1 MCLKQQLV
9 RYLHFFFL
17 FILIFSPTKNEIFHH
32 PQDVVFALA
41 HATGKIGRFTLIERW
56 RNNER
61 LLAPTETPLKILMKW
76 GEYSSD
82 VQFILQRSDQ
92 TKSTVQQSQQQL
104 LRQQQKS
111 NSTTDVEEIISKT
124 IDDDVKN
131 EQFSPIPIRSKDVR
145 NNLNLENNIGIVKP
159 QKTEPEYAFVTRT
172 TKSGEFNSAD
182 IRNSLNRKISSPPP
196 TQDLQNE
203 LEPPSPSPP
212 PLIGVSAI
220 GALVPPPY
228 RNPPKPRSSPLNQK
242 NETIMKNLNILSN
255 TQDFNEL
262 NDVLINNANYK
273 DLIQLI
279 KYQRDKIHMQQ
290 ADITKFDAE
299 IGFLENKER
308 DQIQQLEAITREIKK
323 TDVIYRQG
331 GEQLQTLQYVEEE
344 NELVKQQEKTLK
356 SEITLLRSKLA
367 NCKTELLQ
375 CKNKVRLLMDE
386 IQIEQRVINR
396 QYDNR

>member
-1 MCLKQQLV
+1 
-9 RYLHFFFL
+9 
-17 FILIFSPTKNEIFHH
+17 
-32 PQDVVFALA
+32 
-41 HATGKIGRFTLIERW
+41 
-56 RNNER
+56 
-61 LLAPTETPLKILMKW
+61 MKW

-92 TKSTVQQSQQQL
+92 SKTTIQQSQQQL
-104 LRQQQKS
+104 LRQQQQK
-111 NSTTDVEEIISKT
+111 STTDVVEIITKT
-124 IDDDVKN
+124 VDEDVKN

-159 QKTEPEYAFVTRT
+159 QKTTEPEYAFVTRT

-182 IRNSLNRKISSPPP
+182 IRNSLNRKISSPSPL
-196 TQDLQNE
+196 TQDSQIE
-203 LEPPSPSPP
+203 LVPSPSPP

-242 NETIMKNLNILSN
+242 NENIMKNLNILSN

-386 IQIEQRVINR
+386 IQIEQRVIHR

>member
-1 MCLKQQLV
+1 
-9 RYLHFFFL
+9 
-17 FILIFSPTKNEIFHH
+17 
-32 PQDVVFALA
+32 
-41 HATGKIGRFTLIERW
+41 
-56 RNNER
+56 
-61 LLAPTETPLKILMKW
+61 MKW

-92 TKSTVQQSQQQL
+92 SNPQLQQSQQQL
-104 LRQQQKS
+104 LRQQQQKT
-111 NSTTDVEEIISKT
+111 NLTTDVEEIISKT
-124 IDDDVKN
+124 AVNNDVLKN
-131 EQFSPIPIRSKDVR
+131 DQFSPILIRSDVR
-145 NNLNLENNIGIVKP
+145 NDLNSEKRIGMVKP
-159 QKTEPEYAFVTRT
+159 QTTEPEYAFVTRR

-182 IRNSLNRKISSPPP
+182 IRNSLNRKISSPALL
-196 TQDLQNE
+196 TQDSQV
-203 LEPPSPSPP
+203 PSSPSPP
-212 PLIGVSAI
+212 PLIGISAI

-228 RNPPKPRSSPLNQK
+228 RNPPKPRGSPLNQK
-242 NETIMKNLNILSN
+242 NENSIKNLNILSN
-255 TQDFNEL
+255 TQDLNEL
-262 NDVLINNANYK
+262 NDALINNANYK

-290 ADITKFDAE
+290 TDITKFDAE

-308 DQIQQLEAITREIKK
+308 DQLEAITHEIKK
-323 TDVIYRQG
+323 NDVIYRQG

-344 NELVKQQEKTLK
+344 NELVKQQEKTFK

-386 IQIEQRVINR
+386 IQLEQRVVNR

>member
-1 MCLKQQLV
+1 
-9 RYLHFFFL
+9 
-17 FILIFSPTKNEIFHH
+17 
-32 PQDVVFALA
+32 
-41 HATGKIGRFTLIERW
+41 
-56 RNNER
+56 
-61 LLAPTETPLKILMKW
+61 MKW

-92 TKSTVQQSQQQL
+92 SKPPIQQSQQQL
-104 LRQQQKS
+104 LRQQQQQKS
-111 NSTTDVEEIISKT
+111 NSTNDVEEIISKT
-124 IDDDVKN
+124 VGIDDGVKN

-145 NNLNLENNIGIVKP
+145 NNLNLENNIGIIKS

-196 TQDLQNE
+196 LTQDSQAE
-203 LEPPSPSPP
+203 LVQPPSPSPP
-212 PLIGVSAI
+212 PLIGVSAV
-220 GALVPPPY
+220 GALIPPPY

>member
-1 MCLKQQLV
+1 
-9 RYLHFFFL
+9 
-17 FILIFSPTKNEIFHH
+17 
-32 PQDVVFALA
+32 
-41 HATGKIGRFTLIERW
+41 
-56 RNNER
+56 
-61 LLAPTETPLKILMKW
+61 MKW

>member
-1 MCLKQQLV
+1 
-9 RYLHFFFL
+9 
-17 FILIFSPTKNEIFHH
+17 
-32 PQDVVFALA
+32 
-41 HATGKIGRFTLIERW
+41 
-56 RNNER
+56 
-61 LLAPTETPLKILMKW
+61 MKW

-92 TKSTVQQSQQQL
+92 ATITKQQSQQQI
-104 LRQQQKS
+104 LRQQQQQQKT
-111 NSTTDVEEIISKT
+111 NSTEVVETVEHQEENI
-124 IDDDVKN
+124 VKN
-131 EQFSPIPIRSKDVR
+131 EQFSPIPIRSK
-145 NNLNLENNIGIVKP
+145 ENIGIVKGIP

-172 TKSGEFNSAD
+172 VKSGEFNSAD
-182 IRNSLNRKISSPPP
+182 IRNSLNRKISSSPPQP
-196 TQDLQNE
+196 QPQDSQE
-203 LEPPSPSPP
+203 YMVVPSSPSPP
-212 PLIGVSAI
+212 LIGGVVSSN

-242 NETIMKNLNILSN
+242 NETIM
-255 TQDFNEL
+255 NEL

-273 DLIQLI
+273 DLIHLI
-279 KYQRDKIHMQQ
+279 QYQRDKIHMQQ

-299 IGFLENKER
+299 IGFLETKER

-323 TDVIYRQG
+323 NDVIYRQG

-367 NCKTELLQ
+367 NCTTELLQ

-386 IQIEQRVINR
+386 IQIEQRVLNR

>member
-1 MCLKQQLV
+1 MSGI
-9 RYLHFFFL
+9 FFYL
-17 FILIFSPTKNEIFHH
+17 FIFIIFTCNYKEIFVISR
-32 PQDVVFALA
+32 PVQDVVFALA

-92 TKSTVQQSQQQL
+92 SKPPIQQSQQQL
-104 LRQQQKS
+104 LRQQQQQKT
-111 NSTTDVEEIISKT
+111 NLTNDVEEIISKT
-124 IDDDVKN
+124 VGIDDVVKN

-145 NNLNLENNIGIVKP
+145 NNLNLENNIGIIKT

-172 TKSGEFNSAD
+172 GEFNSAD

-196 TQDLQNE
+196 LQQDNQAE
-203 LEPPSPSPP
+203 LVQSSPSPP

-220 GALVPPPY
+220 GALIPPPY